1 MPEKKCVLDT
11 GTVGILEESV
21 VDGQIS
27 LPQADDSLH
36 RMIKA
41 GFYSP
46 IRSLA
51 DIQAIKD

>member
-1 MPEKKCVLDT
+1 MCVLDT